1 MKGVQVISNAASA
14 IPRSMRGPA
23 IRISSIG
30 RSSGRERQRSEES
43 ADDAG
48 DPANAPYSSCM
59 QFLMES
65 LRGAPQKQMPR
76 LLAAAA

>member
-30 RSSGRERQRSEES
+30 RSSGRKRPRSDES

-48 DPANAPYSSCM
+48 DPANAPCSSCT
-59 QFLMES
+59 QFLTEP
-65 LRGAPQKQMPR
+65 LRCAPQKQMPR
-76 LLAAAA
+76 LRAAAA